1 MLWDSQLLIIVLL
14 VTTVQLELL
23 ELIIEFN
30 AHQVLM
36 QMILILE
43 MFNNVSLVP
52 QDITA
57 RLELLLPRYNV

>member
-1 MLWDSQLLIIVLL
+1 MLWDYQLPIIVLL
-14 VTTVQLELL
+14 VIIVQLELL

-30 AHQVLM
+30 VHQVLM

-43 MFNNVSLVP
+43 MFNNVFLVP